1 MKNLLDKHNRL
12 LITTEENND
21 ELEDK
26 TIQANKLKPNREKK
40 MNRDSGT
47 WETMQNDLIDEHIV
61 SQKENVDVE
70 KKFKE

>member
-12 LITTEENND
+12 LITREENND

-40 MNRDSGT
+40 NEQRFRDLG
-47 WETMQNDLIDEHIV
+47 DDA
-61 SQKENVDVE
+61 K
-70 KKFKE
+70 

>member
-1 MKNLLDKHNRL
+1 
-12 LITTEENND
+12 
-21 ELEDK
+21 
-26 TIQANKLKPNREKK
+26 

-70 KKFKE
+70 KKLKE